1 MLTPELLEKGL
12 AWLLTTGLKILLII
26 GVALILT
33 RISRGLTRRLE
44 KIFLKG
50 KEDEE
55 SLKRA
60 KTLSGLVR
68 QFLNGLIVIIAVMT
82 VLAALDIQ
90 IGPLLATAGVAGL
103 AISFAAQSLIK
114 DVING
119 FFIIFWD
126 QIRVGDVVEIAGR
139 SGVVKGLNLKM
150 TVLRSLD
157 GNVHYIPNNLI
168 DTVTNMTKE
177 YSQFVFDIGVSYFED
192 VDEVIKTLKEVDEEL
207 RSDPQ
212 FAENIV
218 SPLEIL
224 GLDRFEDSAVIVRAR
239 TTTKPSKQWE
249 VGREF
254 NRRLKKTFDRKGIS
268 IPFPHLTLFPG
279 QNKQGETPPL
289 KVKLVEDDKVITGE
303 IKN

>member
-12 AWLLTTGLKILLII
+12 AWLLTTGLKILVII

-289 KVKLVEDDKVITGE
+289 KVKLVEDKEVITGE

>member
-1 MLTPELLEKGL
+1 MFTPELLQKGL
-12 AWLLTTGLKILLII
+12 TWLLTTGLKILLIVI
-26 GVALILT
+26 VVMVLT
-33 RISRGLTRRLE
+33 RISRGLARRLE

-50 KEDEE
+50 REDEE

-60 KTLSGLVR
+60 RTLSGLIK

-119 FFIIFWD
+119 FFIILWD

-139 SGVVKGLNLKM
+139 SGVVEGLNLKM

-168 DTVTNMTKE
+168 DVVTNMTRE
-177 YSQFVFDIGVSYFED
+177 YSQFVFDVRVAFDED
-192 VDEVIKTLKEVDEEL
+192 VDEVIQTLKEVDEEL
-207 RSDPQ
+207 RLDQQ
-212 FAENIV
+212 FSECIL

-224 GLDRFEDSAVIVRAR
+224 GLDRFENSALVIRAR

-249 VGREF
+249 VSREF
-254 NRRLKKTFDRKGIS
+254 NRRLKKAFDRKGIT
-268 IPFPHLTLFPG
+268 IPFPHLTLYPG
-279 QNKQGETPPL
+279 QKKQGETAPL
-289 KVKLVEDDKVITGE
+289 KVRLVEDDKVITGE

>member
-26 GVALILT
+26 GVVLILT

-289 KVKLVEDDKVITGE
+289 KVKLVEDKEVITGE

>member
-289 KVKLVEDDKVITGE
+289 KVKLVEDKEVITGE

>member
-1 MLTPELLEKGL
+1 
-12 AWLLTTGLKILLII
+12 
-26 GVALILT
+26 LILT

-289 KVKLVEDDKVITGE
+289 KVKLVEDKEVITGE

>member
-60 KTLSGLVR
+60 RTLSGLVR

-289 KVKLVEDDKVITGE
+289 KVKLVEDKEVITGE